1 MIRNAGWC
9 RLDKR
14 KLNYRFHNPNPPEA
28 LGRELLQICIGA
40 NMKKVESAVKESVEK
55 ENVLRIVAVDKSA
68 QVARLKEQTLF
79 KMPKGQYGGKYYRIS
94 NDYIKE
100 NSEEIVLELPSEKE
114 IQLFDEMQQEC
125 EILSIDEFVQAVA
138 GKSETDYEDKYRLP
152 SIIYAEQIKYN
163 PTKQI
168 NSQFVK

>member
-1 MIRNAGWC
+1 M
-9 RLDKR
+9 DKR

-40 NMKKVESAVKESVEK
+40 NMKKVESAVEESVE
-55 ENVLRIVAVDKSA
+55 EDNVLRIVAVDRSA

-79 KMPKGQYGGKYYRIS
+79 KMPKGQYGERYYRIS

-100 NSEEIVLELPSEKE
+100 NSGGIVLGLPSEME

-125 EILSIDEFVQAVA
+125 EILSIDEFVRQVA
-138 GKSETDYEDKYRLP
+138 GKSKKDYEEKYRLP
-152 SIIYAEQIKYN
+152 SMIYAEQIKYS
-163 PTKQI
+163 PIKQT

>member
-1 MIRNAGWC
+1 M
-9 RLDKR
+9 DKR

-40 NMKKVESAVKESVEK
+40 NMKKVESAVEESVE
-55 ENVLRIVAVDKSA
+55 EDNVLRIVAVDRSA
-68 QVARLKEQTLF
+68 QVARLKDMTLF

-100 NSEEIVLELPSEKE
+100 NLGGIVLELPSEME
-114 IQLFDEMQQEC
+114 IQLLDEMQQESK
-125 EILSIDEFVQAVA
+125 ILSMNEFVQAVA
-138 GKSETDYEDKYRLP
+138 GKSETEYEDKYRLP
-152 SIIYAEQIKYN
+152 SMIYAEQIKHN

>member
-1 MIRNAGWC
+1 M
-9 RLDKR
+9 DKR
-14 KLNYRFHNPNPPEA
+14 RLNYRFHNPNPSEA

-40 NMKKVESAVKESVEK
+40 NIKKVECAMRESVEK
-55 ENVLRIVAVDKSA
+55 QNVLRIVAVDKSA

-100 NSEEIVLELPSEKE
+100 NSEEIVLELPSEME
-114 IQLFDEMQQEC
+114 IQLFNEMQQEC
-125 EILSIDEFVQAVA
+125 EILNIDEFVQAVA
-138 GKSETDYEDKYRLP
+138 GKSETEYEDKYRLP
-152 SIIYAEQIKYN
+152 SLIYAEKIKHN
-163 PTKQI
+163 PTRQI